1 MGAWAS
7 HFRRGAAFVVSAGFD
22 PTGRMLVTGG
32 SDGSVRLFD
41 VDSQRQVGTSLP
53 GVGGQWATAAFGPT
67 GDSVLALSGSGRGWI
82 WDISAERLREQAC
95 RTANR
100 ALTSDEWRRYLPGR
114 AYAPTCRG

>member
-1 MGAWAS
+1 MVGQPLPAS
-7 HFRRGAAFVVSAGFD
+7 AAFVVSAGFD

-41 VDSQRQVGTSLP
+41 VDSQRRWGTSLP
-53 GVGGQWATAAFGPT
+53 GVGGQWATAAFGL
-67 GDSVLALSGSGRGWI
+67 DGRLRARAFRERPRWI

-100 ALTSDEWRRYLPGR
+100 A
-114 AYAPTCRG
+114 